1 MGILVWSDIACF
13 ISYSDIPSIMDRQ
26 IIYELNS
33 TPISEVVSCHLFIQ
47 LCVRFGYTQ
56 LILICFSSTTTNNPH
71 SITTNSAFARHT
83 IELHHSMCS
92 DNWWCSQSRPQ
103 HSDVS
108 KNDSHNI
115 CSHCCTLDEILSLW
129 NYVTDSI
136 CGRLV
141 IIEIFL
147 PPASLLLS
155 SLVIDVRLCV
165 AECRHIMPSMWSCL
179 CKILRGTGEWFSW
192 SP

>member
-13 ISYSDIPSIMDRQ
+13 ISYSDIPFIMDRQ

-83 IELHHSMCS
+83 IELHHNMCS
-92 DNWWCSQSRPQ
+92 GNWCCSQSRPQ

-108 KNDSHNI
+108 KNDSQH
-115 CSHCCTLDEILSLW
+115 LLSLLHTRW
-129 NYVTDSI
+129 NSFFVKLCHWLDLRSI
-136 CGRLV
+136 SHHRD
-141 IIEIFL
+141 L
-147 PPASLLLS
+147 PPTCFATIVLISNRRLA
-155 SLVIDVRLCV
+155 VR
-165 AECRHIMPSMWSCL
+165 CRHIMSSMWSCL